1 MEARV
6 GVLGEEEREDLLH
19 ASRSKL
25 DCDGIT
31 LGDWCGER
39 TCCSRAE
46 PRSAQ
51 PYMKM
56 FFFREWP
63 CKSTNMPSGWAACV
77 RRRSFL
83 KALIVGWWRT

>member
-1 MEARV
+1 
-6 GVLGEEEREDLLH
+6 
-19 ASRSKL
+19 
-25 DCDGIT
+25 
-31 LGDWCGER
+31 
-39 TCCSRAE
+39 
-46 PRSAQ
+46 
-51 PYMKM
+51 MKM